1 LGIIIDSLKTRYI
14 LAILIGLAIPTS
26 TALTNVLCPF
36 ALLFILMEGQYA
48 QKFSILRHHNI
59 AIVAT
64 LLVAIMGIGFL
75 YTPVA
80 FYEAILMLDKYRE
93 FFYIP
98 MFILIFRDEKA
109 RKWGLYAFLA
119 IMGITLVLSYF
130 MAITGLDIGKGDPQN
145 PFIFKNHITQNLLM
159 TLATYFVMIKAWQ
172 EKQWWY
178 SIIIALAIYNILFM
192 SAGRT
197 GYLILFCLIIVFFY
211 QVYNLKGIL
220 IGSLILIIVGG
231 IAYNFSGVLQYR
243 IDKAATNI
251 QDYQHGNTNTSV
263 GLRLEFYENSLILI
277 TKHPILGSGTGSF
290 SHEYNKLFTKF
301 TANPHNDYLM
311 IAVQWGVIGVGLFI
325 LLLYLMWQASYSLNQ
340 QTRFMAQGLVV
351 TIVVGC
357 LINSLWLDNTE
368 GHLFAYLIG
377 VFYGGIGTRNY
388 SNS

>member
-1 LGIIIDSLKTRYI
+1 MGIIIDSLKTRYI